1 MKIKA
6 LACTV
11 MLMIFFSVTAPAQ
24 EKQLSIGIELEGLG
38 EILLEET
45 SVDQVETTQLLLKK
59 PGGMLQV
66 IDSYDGLL
74 PADLIKHDLDAD
86 GNVELIALLRHPD
99 GIDVIMHIYSTDS
112 EFRKIFPET
121 QNENNP
127 LICREVFV
135 STHGNQPAVCTRHL
149 ISYHDFGPPELY
161 RLEFYQLQK
170 DRLVLAHQGFTDG
183 NHYNILMNRGA
194 WAFHGG
200 LYLEALDYYNQAIS
214 SSTGEISS
222 RAFIESLFY
231 LAESRKFLKD
241 FKGAL
246 DIYQKIVLEFSQN
259 AFTDAAQ
266 REIELISQNL
276 EHPDVL
282 SFYMDVNS
290 HINCDRWETALELL
304 QNHPSGSAESP
315 LLDRMLYIRAEVL
328 TALNRVEEAIEVYR
342 TIQQKFPDSP
352 VIEGVNAAL
361 EDMLEKPE
369 ETDGL

>member
-1 MKIKA
+1 MYKKPAFAILLLLM
-6 LACTV
+6 LA
-11 MLMIFFSVTAPAQ
+11 SAVTGQ
-24 EKQLSIGIELEGLG
+24 EKRLSISVEIEGLG
-38 EILLEET
+38 EVLLEET
-45 SVDQVETTQLLLKK
+45 PVDQNETTQLLLKK

-74 PADLIKHDLDAD
+74 PADLIKHDLDGD
-86 GNVELIALLRHPD
+86 GNLEIISLLRHPD
-99 GIDVIMHIYSTDS
+99 GIDVIMHIYTTDAD
-112 EFRKIFPET
+112 FKKIFPES
-121 QNENNP
+121 QSENNP
-127 LICREVFV
+127 LICREVFI

-149 ISYHDFGPPELY
+149 VSYHDFGPPELY

-170 DRLVLAHQGFTDG
+170 GLLVLAQQGFTEG

-194 WAFHGG
+194 LAFHNGQ
-200 LYLEALDYYNQAIS
+200 YLEALDFYNQAIS

-241 FKGAL
+241 FRNAL
-246 DIYQKIVLEFSQN
+246 ELYQKIVLEFSQN
-259 AFTDAAQ
+259 QFTDTAQ
-266 REIELISQNL
+266 SEIELISQNI

-282 SFYMDVNS
+282 SFYIDVTS

-304 QNHPSGSAESP
+304 QNHRLGSAESP
-315 LLDRMLYIRAEVL
+315 LLDRMLFARAEVL
-328 TALNRVEEAIEVYR
+328 TALNRVDEAIEVYR
-342 TIQQKFPDSP
+342 SIQQKFPDSP
-352 VIEGVNAAL
+352 IISSVEAAL

>member
-1 MKIKA
+1 MKFR
-6 LACTV
+6 LA
-11 MLMIFFSVTAPAQ
+11 FSVLLLSLFALTAAGQ
-24 EKQLSIGIELEGLG
+24 ENRLSINVEIEGLG
-38 EILLEET
+38 EIVLEET
-45 SVDQVETTQLLLKK
+45 SIDQTETTQLLLKK
-59 PGGMLQV
+59 PGGMQQV

-74 PADLIKHDLDAD
+74 PSDLIKHDLDGD
-86 GNVELIALLRHPD
+86 GNFEIIALLRHPD
-99 GIDVIMHIYSTDS
+99 GIDVIMHIYGTDAD
-112 EFRKIFPET
+112 FKKIFPES

-127 LICREVFV
+127 LICREIFV
-135 STHGNQPAVCTRHL
+135 SMHGNQPAVCTRHL

-170 DRLVLAHQGFTDG
+170 GHLVLAQQGFTEG

-200 LYLEALDYYNQAIS
+200 QYLEALDYYNMAIS

-241 FKGAL
+241 FKHAL
-246 DIYQKIVLEFSQN
+246 ELYQKIVLEFSQN
-259 AFTDAAQ
+259 SFTDAAQ
-266 REIELISQNL
+266 REIELISQNI
-276 EHPDVL
+276 EHPEAL
-282 SFYMDVNS
+282 SFYIDVLS

-304 QNHPSGSAESP
+304 QNHELGSADSP
-315 LLDRMLYIRAEVL
+315 LLDRMLFTRAEVL
-328 TALNRVEEAIEVYR
+328 TALNRVDEAIEVYR
-342 TIQQKFPDSP
+342 MIQQKFPDSP
-352 VIEGVNAAL
+352 IIESVEAAL